1 MRKGERDVMKLDIK
15 SDFIP
20 GTIMEKE
27 KMGNVTGLDFLNK
40 IFYITDGIMLSHI
53 REISGIDG
61 STLQN
66 WTKRGFVSLSKM
78 KKYNKDQLARI
89 LIINMMRDSMQLEN
103 ISKLLTYVNGSADST
118 DDDIISE
125 SELYDYL
132 CKVIDKLIEDEL
144 PPDATDVNGLIAHVL
159 EPYVERTAGATKRLE
174 RACGII
180 IMTYYAT
187 LVRQRAHEMFDN
199 AVNTKI
205 R

>member
-1 MRKGERDVMKLDIK
+1 MKLDIK
-15 SDFIP
+15 TNLIP

-27 KMGNVTGLDFLNK
+27 KMGNVTGLEFLNK

-89 LIINMMRDSMQLEN
+89 LIINMMRDSMQLES
-103 ISKLLTYVNGSADST
+103 ISRLLTYVNGSSDST

-132 CKVIDKLIEDEL
+132 CKVIDKLVEDEL
-144 PPDATDVNGLIAHVL
+144 PPDAKDVNGLISHVL

-187 LVRQRAHEMFDN
+187 LVRQKAHEMFEKS
-199 AVNTKI
+199 VNV
-205 R
+205 RNL